1 MDGRTDTVSFVPV
14 VWILYWSICGSE
26 GVGTARY
33 GHMFYIR
40 VHGPQRAL
48 AQVWLKF
55 TGRMMGKALFD
66 GHPLKAHLAPTLY
79 KHMLQVPIKL
89 EDLKGIE
96 NERCSAAGSQAF
108 SLLLALAFYCWG
120 RLPLG
125 FLAPNVSLLQV
136 QFDGLDE
143 G

>member
-1 MDGRTDTVSFVPV
+1 MNWSTFV
-14 VWILYWSICGSE
+14 C
-26 GVGTARY
+26 
-33 GHMFYIR
+33 
-40 VHGPQRAL
+40 PQSAL

-96 NERCSAAGSQAF
+96 NERCESRAAGSVALWLRLC
-108 SLLLALAFYCWG
+108 SLLLAQAIALALCCWHSTAG
-120 RLPLG
+120 TLHRM
-125 FLAPNVSLLQV
+125 
-136 QFDGLDE
+136 
-143 G
+143 

>member
-1 MDGRTDTVSFVPV
+1 MVD
-14 VWILYWSICGSE
+14 
-26 GVGTARY
+26 TARTY
-33 GHMFYIR
+33 GYDLVYIR
-40 VHGPQRAL
+40 VHGPQSAL

-96 NERCSAAGSQAF
+96 NERCESRAAGSVA
-108 SLLLALAFYCWG
+108 LWLAL
-120 RLPLG
+120 
-125 FLAPNVSLLQV
+125 
-136 QFDGLDE
+136 
-143 G
+143 